1 MKVWITKY
9 ALTAGI
15 LAVEAELSTINA
27 GIVKCRRSPA
37 HLQEYAHSGEW
48 HTSQSDAIDRAEDM
62 RDAKIKSLR
71 KQIAK
76 LEAMKFEVKE

>member
-9 ALTAGI
+9 AMTEGI
-15 LAVEAELSTINA
+15 LAVDAEHSQINA
-27 GIVKCRRSPA
+27 GTVKYRRSPK

-62 RDAKIKSLR
+62 REAKIKSLR